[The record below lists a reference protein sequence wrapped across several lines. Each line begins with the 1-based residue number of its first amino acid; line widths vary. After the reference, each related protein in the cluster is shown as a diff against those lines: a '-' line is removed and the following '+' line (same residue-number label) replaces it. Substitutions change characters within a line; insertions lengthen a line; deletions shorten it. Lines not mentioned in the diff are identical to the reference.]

1 MPGSRSKPNH
11 LPMMLAMVVGLILCI
26 FSAPSIAHDSNSSNA
41 PKPDLI
47 CHTSN
52 PDECY
57 PRVFQPTEEFQ
68 IVHDD
73 QELPN
78 GLHVRLNIWTGQK
91 EAKINVPGEA
101 DPSLEG
107 LPVDQA
113 VVMVDPEEQRDG
125 PKIPK
130 GAPEYEP
137 VGKVMGPEHESAA
150 LAEGLNMLK
159 SGISKSG
166 QAFDDALETLEDLS
180 HDMYYGLKIAQ
191 DTEAIEALLCLMC
204 GQSAPTTDGAD
215 PHDQQAASI
224 LAGVFQNNPAAL
236 KEVTAFWSQLLVESR
251 CPNTGK
257 SLHLRLYSS
266 VEPSRNGD
274 GANAQQAAARVKSK
288 VAVINGLI
296 KDGSIRK
303 HFLREGGM
311 ESLLKVLIPE
321 DKAWARAQRKVGQLV
336 LDNFLDENMG
346 AALGEWPY
354 LPKLGDEICQTEDS
368 GTAEGCWDYHV
379 ARIMKSSSEAS
390 EEEEDWSRQLNDRL
404 VAARKEKNNERKHE
418 EL

>member
-1 MPGSRSKPNH
+1 MSTD
-11 LPMMLAMVVGLILCI
+11 LPTMLALLFGLILCI
-26 FSAPSIAHDSNSSNA
+26 FSAPSIAHDSNSSNV

-73 QELPN
+73 QELPQ

-91 EAKINVPGEA
+91 EAKINVPGEI

-107 LPVDQA
+107 MPVDQA
-113 VVMVDPEEQRDG
+113 VVMVDHEEQLG
-125 PKIPK
+125 APKIPK

-137 VGKVMGPEHESAA
+137 VGKVKGPEHESAA
-150 LAEGLNMLK
+150 LVEGLNMLK

-180 HDMYYGLKIAQ
+180 HDMYYGLKIAE

-204 GQSAPTTDGAD
+204 GQSAPSTNGAD

-236 KEVTAFWSQLLVESR
+236 KQVTGFWPQLLVESR

-257 SLHLRLYSS
+257 SLRLSLYSS

-274 GANAQQAAARVKSK
+274 GANAQQAAARVKPK
-288 VAVINGLI
+288 VSVINGLI
-296 KDGSIRK
+296 KDGSIRT

-321 DKAWARAQRKVGQLV
+321 DKAWAGAQRKVGQLV
-336 LDNFLDENMG
+336 LDNFLDENTG

-354 LPKLGDEICQTEDS
+354 LPKLGDELCQTEES

-379 ARIMKSSSEAS
+379 ERIMKSSKAS
-390 EEEEDWSRQLNDRL
+390 KEDWSWQLNDRL
-404 VAARKEKNNERKHE
+404 VAVRQEQSNERKHE